1 MRAVAPR
8 RTVAELMRTFG
19 PDVVPDRRTIL
30 QSAAFRL
37 VAIAATLATPWPLKI
52 IIDHVLSSRPLP
64 PALRPWLASLSPPFV
79 VIVMALA
86 IVTLTAV
93 RALAEFWQ
101 TTTAANLRERLN
113 VRIRDRMLAHIQTL
127 PPTIQT
133 AHRSGE
139 LVMRLVGDVDLFV
152 RLVTKTLPTLFEYA
166 VTTTATLLLMF
177 WMQPWVALISLA
189 LVPALVALMRHYGVQ
204 LGAASREKRRR
215 EGEVAGFAQEAVR
228 GLSVIQALGGESRT
242 RERFRQLNLRSL
254 RSGQQATRVAAAL
267 ERTLRIAHGGSTAIV
282 VGVGALLVLRGSL
295 TLGALIVL
303 STYLTQLLRPIEKL
317 NDLAET
323 ASKAFVS
330 GERLLALLEREPA
343 VKDAPDAVTI
353 HRACGVI
360 ELRDVCFSYAD
371 SNRGGVLKGV
381 NLRLQ
386 PGQLAVL
393 VGASGAGKST
403 LLSLLVRL
411 FDPSAGAV
419 LLDGIPLTRISLESL
434 RRQIATM
441 AQDTRLFAGSIRH
454 AVAAEGVDDH
464 GIWEAL
470 RLVAMDAFVLGLP
483 DRLDTVLGEDGVNL
497 SGGQRQRL
505 SLARAFLLDRP
516 ILLLDEPLAH
526 VDAESEEIIAAALD
540 RWRRGRTC
548 LAITHRLSMFKHADV
563 VYRLQDGRL
572 IEHPHGLRP
581 VPAREQSA

>member
-1 MRAVAPR
+1 MSAVAPR
-8 RTVAELMRTFG
+8 RVVANLTRTFG
-19 PDVVPDRRTIL
+19 PDLAIYRRTIAG
-30 QSAAFRL
+30 SAVFRL
-37 VAIAATLATPWPLKI
+37 IAIAATLAAPWPLKI

-64 PALRPWLASLSPPFV
+64 PSLRPLLSSLPPQVV
-79 VIVMALA
+79 VIVMAVT

-93 RALAEFWQ
+93 RAFAEFRQ
-101 TTTAANLRERLN
+101 TTTAARLREALN
-113 VRIRDRMLAHIQTL
+113 VRIRDRMLAHVQTL
-127 PPTIQT
+127 PPTIQS

-139 LVMRLVGDVDLFV
+139 LVMRLVSDVDLFV
-152 RLVTKTLPTLFEYA
+152 RLVTRTVPTLFEYA

-177 WMQPWVALISLA
+177 WMQPWLALISLA
-189 LVPALVALMRHYGVQ
+189 LVPGLVALMRHYGLQ
-204 LGAASREKRRR
+204 LGAASREKRRH
-215 EGEVAGFAQEAVR
+215 EGDVAGYAQEVVR
-228 GLSVIQALGGESRT
+228 SLSVIQALGGEARSRD
-242 RERFRQLNLRSL
+242 RFRQLNVRSL
-254 RSGQQATRVAAAL
+254 QSGQQATRVAAAM
-267 ERTLRIAHGGSTAIV
+267 ERMLRIVHGGSTALV
-282 VGVGALLVLRGSL
+282 VGVGALLVLHGSL

-323 ASKAFVS
+323 ASKALVG
-330 GERLLALLEREPA
+330 GERLLALLERQPA
-343 VKDAPDAVTI
+343 VQDAPDAITVD
-353 HRACGVI
+353 RARGVI
-360 ELRDVCFSYAD
+360 ELRDVWFSYAD
-371 SNRGGVLKGV
+371 SDRGGVLKGV

-386 PGQLAVL
+386 PGQLVVL

-411 FDPSAGAV
+411 FDPSAGAI
-419 LLDGIPLTRISLESL
+419 LLDGVPLPRVSLASL

-441 AQDTRLFAGSIRH
+441 AQDTRLFAGSIRD
-454 AVAAEGVDDH
+454 AVASDGVD
-464 GIWEAL
+464 GGRIWDAL
-470 RLVAMDAFVLGLP
+470 RLVAMDGFVRGLP

-526 VDAESEEIIAAALD
+526 VDAESEEVIAAALE

-548 LAITHRLSMFKHADV
+548 LAITHRLSLFKHADA

-572 IEHPHGLRP
+572 IEQPHGMRIIGG
-581 VPAREQSA
+581 REQSA